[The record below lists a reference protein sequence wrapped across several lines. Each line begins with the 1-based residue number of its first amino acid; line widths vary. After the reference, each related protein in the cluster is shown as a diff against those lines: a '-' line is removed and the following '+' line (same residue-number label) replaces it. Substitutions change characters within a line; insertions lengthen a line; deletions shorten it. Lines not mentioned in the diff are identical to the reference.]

1 MISNSKKK
9 SHYFVA
15 RNNFFS
21 SFVFLPSCRVNLR
34 EGFFFHSL
42 PSSKPETFHE
52 LKLFPSVGP

>member
-1 MISNSKKK
+1 MIINSKKFY
-9 SHYFVA
+9 HYFVA

-34 EGFFFHSL
+34 EGFFYSL
-42 PSSKPETFHE
+42 PSKTPETFHE